1 MVSRCRTHSNE
12 AMTIK
17 KRLQKVEKSLF
28 GAVALCCFDESYYP
42 KSVFRTRPRQI
53 VIKIN

>member
-28 GAVALCCFDESYYP
+28 GAVALYSFDESIP
-42 KSVFRTRPRQI
+42 P
-53 VIKIN
+53 

>member
-17 KRLQKVEKSLF
+17 KRLQKVISQLF
-28 GAVALCCFDESYYP
+28 GAVALYCFDESIP
-42 KSVFRTRPRQI
+42 P
-53 VIKIN
+53 